1 MLAMICF
8 CMLALCAGDEPAI
21 APLIPLWEQQKGVP
35 AIRWAGSHLDEA
47 RQEAQDRRVP
57 ILLWVIRDGD
67 SASQSWVD
75 QRLIDPDFISTL
87 EKESV
92 PAIVCLEAIDGQR
105 HSPERVRDDEKSP
118 PRTRCPHLRSCSCQG
133 HLGSEPLLKGIELP
147 HLFPAAFLISSSGKI
162 TAVPPEIPF
171 QGTDRL
177 ILYLS
182 GQRQGKRSTRLNLDF
197 LKIRLERAR
206 TCFESRQIKFGR
218 LELVYIESQLD
229 MFGPQIRSKWEKA
242 CQPYLAYGKQMLR
255 QAKLI
260 GRTDANRRL
269 LMLKRLVQEL
279 EGLPPATTAQN
290 YINQALPN

>member
-92 PAIVCLEAIDGQR
+92 PAIVCLEALFAGPISGASMNPARSLGPALISGDWANFGAYVIGPVLGALTGSCIYEYLR
-105 HSPERVRDDEKSP
+105 HGGMALDDKTEASDN
-118 PRTRCPHLRSCSCQG
+118 S
-133 HLGSEPLLKGIELP
+133 SEPFVE
-147 HLFPAAFLISSSGKI
+147 
-162 TAVPPEIPF
+162 
-171 QGTDRL
+171 
-177 ILYLS
+177 
-182 GQRQGKRSTRLNLDF
+182 
-197 LKIRLERAR
+197 
-206 TCFESRQIKFGR
+206 
-218 LELVYIESQLD
+218 
-229 MFGPQIRSKWEKA
+229 
-242 CQPYLAYGKQMLR
+242 
-255 QAKLI
+255 
-260 GRTDANRRL
+260 DA
-269 LMLKRLVQEL
+269 
-279 EGLPPATTAQN
+279 
-290 YINQALPN
+290 PNGN